1 MSTLQKHKQVCC
13 CAQCSAGETKLM
25 EQIDLD
31 DLAKRL
37 QLRAS
42 FAGELWRDGKIR
54 RSECFRIEMD
64 AILGRDTGP
73 VTFED
78 NTEYQE
84 LLRVGW
90 TPKRTQ

>member
-1 MSTLQKHKQVCC
+1 MTTAPKPSDSPETVN
-13 CAQCSAGETKLM
+13 AVVIAGAAACYAPLNPH
-25 EQIDLD
+25 Q
-31 DLAKRL
+31 L

-42 FAGELWRDGKIR
+42 FAGELWREGKISR
-54 RSECFRIEMD
+54 TECFRIEMD
-64 AILGRDTGP
+64 AALGRDTGP